1 MTKELAQQL
10 NKDWRRW
17 FRRFRLL
24 VGRVSEL
31 MEPFQIVSHTD
42 QVPFQGNFL
51 QSTQR
56 ELLKT
61 QNPLNNPKNWFDKGA
76 AL

>member
-1 MTKELAQQL
+1 
-10 NKDWRRW
+10 
-17 FRRFRLL
+17 
-24 VGRVSEL
+24 
-31 MEPFQIVSHTD
+31 MEPLQNVSHTD

-61 QNPLNNPKNWFDKGA
+61 RNPLNNPNDWFDKTSAPVSDWSGGTA
-76 AL
+76 AYFGWMREAKSQNTRCGL

>member
-1 MTKELAQQL
+1 
-10 NKDWRRW
+10 
-17 FRRFRLL
+17 
-24 VGRVSEL
+24 
-31 MEPFQIVSHTD
+31 MEPLQNVSHTD

-61 QNPLNNPKNWFDKGA
+61 RNPLNWFDKTSAPSRTGVVALRSKWAAGKAVRA
-76 AL
+76 ALALTKEHI

>member
-1 MTKELAQQL
+1 
-10 NKDWRRW
+10 
-17 FRRFRLL
+17 
-24 VGRVSEL
+24 
-31 MEPFQIVSHTD
+31 MEPLQNVSHTE

-61 QNPLNNPKNWFDKGA
+61 RNPLNNPNDWFDKTSAPSRTGVVALRSKWAAGKAVRA
-76 AL
+76 ALALTKEHI